1 MSECRKD
8 CPIKDGGHC
17 QRHGVYKTSNW
28 VRLCVTRDAY
38 FNNWEQGI
46 GPGQPVPKGHCF
58 KRVEEKKVVE
68 MRRTKVAHLPGVGST
83 LTRWFESMGIKAH
96 TGCRCKSL
104 AAEMDKKGIA
114 FVEEHFEEYV
124 EKMYVSAK
132 EWRKGKAFFP
142 QPPKFAIRALIR
154 WAISVAKQQAADTSF
169 KLPEQE
175 ESVQ

>member
-1 MSECRKD
+1 MTGCTCLTPGYCERHKVV
-8 CPIKDGGHC
+8 KNRHWFYLC
-17 QRHGVYKTSNW
+17 Q
-28 VRLCVTRDAY
+28 TREDY

-46 GPGQPVPKGHCF
+46 GPGQPVPKMKCL
-58 KRVEEKKVVE
+58 KKDEE
-68 MRRTKVAHLPGVGST
+68 MRRTKGAHLPGVGST

-124 EKMYVSAK
+124 EKMYVSAR
-132 EWRKGKAFFP
+132 EWRQKSTIFP

-154 WAISVAKQQAADTSF
+154 WAISCAKQQAANTSF

-175 ESVQ
+175 EQV